1 MTDLTFGWDIGGA
14 HLKAALVADGA
25 VRDVAQWPCPLWLGA
40 QQQLEAAFAAA
51 HRRWPQLR
59 AARHAVTMTGEM
71 ADCFVDRAA
80 GVAALA
86 QCAQRA
92 LGDVSFFAGETWLD
106 AAQAPAHWRRIASAN
121 WRASAAWIARGL
133 DTALLIDVGS
143 TTTDIVPIAAGRV
156 AARGDSDPT
165 RLASGELVY
174 QGVVRTPLAV
184 LAPRIVWRGIEYNVM
199 NELFATA
206 ADVYRLTGELD
217 PAFDQHPAAD
227 QAGKD
232 RAATCRRLARMIG
245 HDGGDAP
252 EADWVA
258 LARAFRAA
266 QLALIEDS
274 AARVLAAAALDA
286 RAPLVAAG
294 CGDFLVRALAQRLG
308 RRWLPFEALAPVR
321 GAAAARWARVCAPSA
336 AVALLAAHDA
346 AAPAAASRAASRAV
360 CGS

>member
-1 MTDLTFGWDIGGA
+1 MTNPIIGWDIGGA

-25 VRDVAQWPCPLWLGA
+25 VRDVAQWPCALWLGA

-86 QCAQRA
+86 QCAQHA
-92 LGDVSFFAGETWLD
+92 LGEVSFFAGDTWVD
-106 AAQAPAHWRRIASAN
+106 AARAPAQWRRIASAN
-121 WRASAAWIARGL
+121 WLASAAWVARGL
-133 DTALLIDVGS
+133 DSALLVDIGS
-143 TTTDIVPIAAGRV
+143 TTTDVVPVVGGRI
-156 AARGDSDPT
+156 AARGDSDAT

-184 LAPRIVWRGIEYNVM
+184 LAQRIAWRGVEYNVM

-217 PAFDQHPAAD
+217 PAFDQQPAAD

-232 RAATCRRLARMIG
+232 PAATCRRLARMIG

-252 EADWVA
+252 PADWLA

-274 AARVLAAAALDA
+274 AARVLAAVRLPA

-294 CGDFLVRALAQRLG
+294 CGDFLVGALAQRLG
-308 RRWLPFEALAPVR
+308 RRCLSFEALAPVP
-321 GAAAARWARVCAPSA
+321 GAAARWARVCAPA
-336 AVALLAAHDA
+336 VAVALLAAHDA
-346 AAPAAASRAASRAV
+346 AAPALASRAV